1 MVISNPILFFKLP
14 FYSPKLHLF
23 KKKKNNN
30 KKPKKQQHKKP
41 CIKFGY
47 SCPYVHEC

>member
-14 FYSPKLHLF
+14 FYSPKLHFF

-30 KKPKKQQHKKP
+30 KKPKNQHLGSVSRGSKAV
-41 CIKFGY
+41 I
-47 SCPYVHEC
+47 